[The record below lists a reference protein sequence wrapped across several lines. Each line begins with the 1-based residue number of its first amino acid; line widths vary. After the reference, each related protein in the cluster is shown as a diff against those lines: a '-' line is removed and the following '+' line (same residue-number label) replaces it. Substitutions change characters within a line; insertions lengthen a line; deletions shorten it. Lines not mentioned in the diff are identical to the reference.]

1 MSPNFRIAVRFLI
14 SKKRSMLMSL
24 AGIVLGVG
32 LFIVAQA
39 NTTGFEKLFIKTL
52 LGANGAVRIQDK
64 FQETLASIQIQEQDT
79 GRALEFGRASG
90 RKYRPGVEH
99 ADKVIEA
106 IKQFKNVIAAA
117 KVLRGGVEV
126 SNNFREEPAQLYG
139 IEKDTHI
146 LVSDLEEQVV
156 FGSLLD
162 FQKDPRA
169 IMIGSELARR
179 MLVEPGD
186 SVIIK
191 EADVNHRFI
200 VKAIFETG
208 VREIDKERIFIDI
221 GQARMVFKRPHET
234 SYIQVSL
241 FDPDKADD
249 DKMLMEGV
257 VQHIVSP
264 WQERE
269 KVWLQVFRAIRIT
282 AMVSLSS
289 IIFISGLGMFSTLA
303 IIVMEKTREIAIL
316 RSMGYTRKDVTNIF
330 IWQGFIVTVIGIV
343 LGWVTGA
350 FLTFTISRLP
360 IKIRGIFS
368 ADSFVVDWSI
378 WHYILAGAIATVFVM
393 TASII
398 PSRRAAKL
406 EPGDVV
412 RGTSS

>member
-1 MSPNFRIAVRFLI
+1 MSPNFKIAVRFLL
-14 SKKRSMLMSL
+14 SKKRSMTMSL

-52 LGANGAVRIQDK
+52 LGANGAVRIEDR
-64 FQETLASIQIQEQDT
+64 FQESLTSIQIKEESS
-79 GRALEFGRASG
+79 GRAFEFGKARG

-106 IKQFKNVIAAA
+106 IYQFKNVIAAS

-126 SNNFREEPAQLYG
+126 SNNFKEEPAQLYG
-139 IEKDTHI
+139 IEKDTHL

-162 FQKDPRA
+162 FQTDPRA
-169 IMIGSELARR
+169 IMVGSELARR
-179 MLVEPGD
+179 MMIEPGD
-186 SVIIK
+186 SMIIK
-191 EADVNHRFI
+191 EANEAHRFI

-241 FDPDKADD
+241 FDPDKAEN
-249 DKMLMEGV
+249 DKYLMEGV
-257 VQHIVSP
+257 VQHIVAP

-316 RSMGYTRKDVTNIF
+316 RSMGYTRRDVTNIF
-330 IWQGFIVTVIGIV
+330 IWQGFIVTVTGIL
-343 LGWVTGA
+343 LGWITGA
-350 FLTFTISRLP
+350 LLTFTVSRLP

-378 WHYILAGAIATVFVM
+378 WHYILAGLIATVFVM

-412 RGTSS
+412 RGTS

>member
-1 MSPNFRIAVRFLI
+1 MS
-14 SKKRSMLMSL
+14 MSL

-52 LGANGAVRIQDK
+52 LGANGAVRIEDR
-64 FQETLASIQIQEQDT
+64 FQETLTSIQIQEQDS
-79 GRALEFGRASG
+79 GRSFEFGKARG

-106 IKQFKNVIAAA
+106 VYQFRNVIAAS
-117 KVLRGGVEV
+117 KVIRGGVEV
-126 SNNFREEPAQLYG
+126 SNNFKREPAQLYG
-139 IEKDTHI
+139 IEKDTHL
-146 LVSDLEEQVV
+146 LVSDLGEQIV
-156 FGSLLD
+156 FGSMLD
-162 FQKDPRA
+162 FQRDPRG
-169 IMIGSELARR
+169 ILIGSELARR
-179 MLVEPGD
+179 MMIEPGD
-186 SVIIK
+186 SVIIRV
-191 EADVNHRFI
+191 ADESHRFI

-208 VREIDKERIFIDI
+208 VREIDKERIFMDI
-221 GQARMVFKRPHET
+221 GQVRMVLKRPHET

-241 FDPDKADD
+241 FDPSRALD
-249 DKMLMEGV
+249 DKYLMEGV
-257 VQHIVSP
+257 VQHIVAP

-269 KVWLQVFRAIRIT
+269 QVWLQVFQAIRIT

-330 IWQGFIVTVIGIV
+330 IWQGFIVTAIGIL
-343 LGWVTGA
+343 LGWITGA
-350 FLTFTISRLP
+350 FLTFTMSRLP
-360 IKIRGIFS
+360 IRIRGIFS

-378 WHYILAGAIATVFVM
+378 WHYLLAGVIATVFVM

>member
-1 MSPNFRIAVRFLI
+1 
-14 SKKRSMLMSL
+14 MLMSL

-52 LGANGAVRIQDK
+52 LGANGAIRIQDK

-79 GRALEFGRASG
+79 GRSYEFGRASG

-106 IKQFKNVIAAA
+106 IYQFKNVIAAS
-117 KVLRGGVEV
+117 KVIRGGIEV
-126 SNNFREEPAQLYG
+126 SNNFREEPGQLYG

-179 MLVEPGD
+179 MLIEPGD

-191 EADVNHRFI
+191 EANENHRFI

-249 DKMLMEGV
+249 DKYLMEGV

-330 IWQGFIVTVIGIV
+330 IWQGFIVTVIGILV
-343 LGWVTGA
+343 GWLTGA
-350 FLTFTISRLP
+350 VLTFSISRLP

>member
-1 MSPNFRIAVRFLI
+1 
-14 SKKRSMLMSL
+14 MSL

-64 FQETLASIQIQEQDT
+64 FQETLASIQIKEQDT
-79 GRALEFGRASG
+79 GRSYEFGRASG

-106 IKQFKNVIAAA
+106 IYQFKNVIAAA
-117 KVLRGGVEV
+117 KVIRGGVEV

-179 MLVEPGD
+179 MLIEPGD

-191 EADVNHRFI
+191 EANVNHRFI

-249 DKMLMEGV
+249 DKYLMEGV

-330 IWQGFIVTVIGIV
+330 IWQGFIVTVIGILV
-343 LGWVTGA
+343 GWLTGA
-350 FLTFTISRLP
+350 VLTFSISRLP

>member
-1 MSPNFRIAVRFLI
+1 
-14 SKKRSMLMSL
+14 MSL

-64 FQETLASIQIQEQDT
+64 IQETLASIQIQEQDT
-79 GRALEFGRASG
+79 GRSLEFGRASG

-106 IKQFKNVIAAA
+106 IYQFRNVIAAS
-117 KVLRGGVEV
+117 KVIRGGVEV
-126 SNNFREEPAQLYG
+126 SNSFREEPGQLYG

-179 MLVEPGD
+179 MLIEPGD

-191 EADVNHRFI
+191 EANENHRFI

-241 FDPDKADD
+241 FDPDKAAD
-249 DKMLMEGV
+249 DKKLMEGV
-257 VQHIVSP
+257 VEHIVSP

-330 IWQGFIVTVIGIV
+330 IWQGFIVTVIGILV
-343 LGWVTGA
+343 GWITGA
-350 FLTFTISRLP
+350 VLTFSISRLP

>member
-1 MSPNFRIAVRFLI
+1 MSPNFKIAVRFLL

-24 AGIVLGVG
+24 TGIVLGVG

-52 LGANGAVRIQDK
+52 LGANGAVRIEDR
-64 FQETLASIQIQEQDT
+64 FQETLTSIQIQEQQT
-79 GRALEFGRASG
+79 GRAFEFGKARG

-106 IKQFKNVIAAA
+106 IYQFKNVIAAS
-117 KVLRGGVEV
+117 KVIRGGVEV
-126 SNNFREEPAQLYG
+126 SNNFKEEPAQLYG
-139 IEKDTHI
+139 IEKGTHL

-156 FGSLLD
+156 FGSMLD
-162 FQKDPRA
+162 FQNDPRA

-179 MLVEPGD
+179 MLIEPGD

-191 EADVNHRFI
+191 EANETHRFI

-208 VREIDKERIFIDI
+208 VREIDKERIFVDI

-241 FDPDKADD
+241 FDPDKAED
-249 DKMLMEGV
+249 DKYLMEGV
-257 VQHIVSP
+257 VQHIVAP

-330 IWQGFIVTVIGIV
+330 IWQGFIVTVVGILV
-343 LGWVTGA
+343 GWLTGA
-350 FLTFTISRLP
+350 VLTLTVSRLP

-378 WHYILAGAIATVFVM
+378 WHYIIAAAIATVFVM

>member
-1 MSPNFRIAVRFLI
+1 
-14 SKKRSMLMSL
+14 MLMSL

-64 FQETLASIQIQEQDT
+64 IQETLASIQIQEQDT
-79 GRALEFGRASG
+79 GRSLEFGRASG

-106 IKQFKNVIAAA
+106 IYQFRNVIAAS
-117 KVLRGGVEV
+117 KVIRGGVEV
-126 SNNFREEPAQLYG
+126 SNSFREEPGQLYG

-179 MLVEPGD
+179 MLIEPGD

-191 EADVNHRFI
+191 EANENHRFI

-241 FDPDKADD
+241 FDPDKAAD
-249 DKMLMEGV
+249 DKKLMEGV
-257 VQHIVSP
+257 VEHIVSP

-330 IWQGFIVTVIGIV
+330 IWQGFIVTVIGILV
-343 LGWVTGA
+343 GWITGA
-350 FLTFTISRLP
+350 VLTFSISRLP

>member
-1 MSPNFRIAVRFLI
+1 
-14 SKKRSMLMSL
+14 MSL
-24 AGIVLGVG
+24 AGIVIGVG

-52 LGANGAVRIQDK
+52 LGANGAVRIQDR
-64 FQETLASIQIQEQDT
+64 FQETLASVQIKEQET
-79 GRALEFGRASG
+79 GTSFEFGKARG

-106 IKQFKNVIAAA
+106 IYQFQNVVAAS
-117 KVLRGGVEV
+117 KVIRDGIEV
-126 SNNFREEPAQLYG
+126 SNSFKAERAQLYG
-139 IEKDTHI
+139 IEKDTHM
-146 LVSDLEEQVV
+146 LVSDLEEQIV
-156 FGSLLD
+156 FGSLKE
-162 FQKDPRA
+162 FQRDPRA
-169 IMIGSELARR
+169 IMIGSELASR
-179 MLVEPGD
+179 MLIEPGD
-186 SVIIK
+186 SLIIR
-191 EADVNHRFI
+191 EANENHRFV

-208 VREIDKERIFIDI
+208 VREIDRERIFIDI

-241 FDPDKADD
+241 FDAEKAQD
-249 DKMLMEGV
+249 DKYLMEGV

-269 KVWLQVFRAIRIT
+269 KVWLGVFRAVRIT

-330 IWQGFIVTVIGIV
+330 IWQGFIVTIIGI
-343 LGWVTGA
+343 LMGWLTGA
-350 FLTFTISRLP
+350 VLTLTISRLP
-360 IKIRGIFS
+360 IRIRGIFS
-368 ADSFVVDWSI
+368 TDSFVVDWSI
-378 WHYILAGAIATVFVM
+378 WHYILAGAIASVFVM